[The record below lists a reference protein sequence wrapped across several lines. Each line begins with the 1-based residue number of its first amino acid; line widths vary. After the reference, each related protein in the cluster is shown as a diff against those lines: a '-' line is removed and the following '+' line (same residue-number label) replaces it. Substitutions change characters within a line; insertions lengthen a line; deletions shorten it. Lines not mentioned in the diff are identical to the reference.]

1 MDREVLFVIGYSDK
15 SLFVGHDLDFLICF
29 ETEHSL
35 AVHFSEFLQSER
47 KLIRGHYFGPVHP
60 GFGEH
65 RHSSVP
71 VDRAAAWSQG
81 SGRYC

>member
-47 KLIRGHYFGPVHP
+47 KLVIM
-60 GFGEH
+60 
-65 RHSSVP
+65 
-71 VDRAAAWSQG
+71 RAFRQRKTSQ
-81 SGRYC
+81 

>member
-1 MDREVLFVIGYSDK
+1 MDREVLFVIGYSDN

-47 KLIRGHYFGPVHP
+47 KLVIM
-60 GFGEH
+60 
-65 RHSSVP
+65 
-71 VDRAAAWSQG
+71 RALQVAEDQPIASERQ
-81 SGRYC
+81 SENRIQTLVQ